1 MGKII
6 LCRAREAK
14 QPLVVK
20 DIGLKIYTLEELCYF
35 IYNNIYFISIDFF
48 DDDFNSFVEET
59 GQKQLV
65 QIIADLKS
73 RNAGLAQIVVSVLKY
88 VDYYSNEEIEQLS
101 GVLGTLDSRN
111 VYERL
116 KARADTLLENKCYYG
131 AVQNYAKIIEGTYD
145 KSLSGLFYA
154 RVYHNMGVAHARM
167 FLYKQ
172 SVPYFEEAYKIG
184 QHEESLK
191 CLMAAKRL
199 AMGNNIIESD
209 DASDQEAAL
218 KSELENWQTMQDI
231 LIHTDIYSRLKSL
244 KRRLILRSIM
254 MHLPVCLM
262 TGRNSILSTNHRM
275 GYIWDF

>member
-209 DASDQEAAL
+209 DASDQEAA
-218 KSELENWQTMQDI
+218 
-231 LIHTDIYSRLKSL
+231 
-244 KRRLILRSIM
+244 
-254 MHLPVCLM
+254 
-262 TGRNSILSTNHRM
+262 
-275 GYIWDF
+275 

>member
-73 RNAGLAQIVVSVLKY
+73 RNAGLAQIVLSVLKY

-218 KSELENWQTMQDI
+218 KSELEKLADNARYSDTYRHLQQIEKLKEEADI
-231 LIHTDIYSRLKSL
+231 TEYNDALTGLLDDWKKQYIKYKS
-244 KRRLILRSIM
+244 
-254 MHLPVCLM
+254 
-262 TGRNSILSTNHRM
+262 
-275 GYIWDF
+275 

>member
-1 MGKII
+1 M
-6 LCRAREAK
+6 
-14 QPLVVK
+14 
-20 DIGLKIYTLEELCYF
+20 
-35 IYNNIYFISIDFF
+35 
-48 DDDFNSFVEET
+48 
-59 GQKQLV
+59 
-65 QIIADLKS
+65 
-73 RNAGLAQIVVSVLKY
+73 
-88 VDYYSNEEIEQLS
+88 
-101 GVLGTLDSRN
+101 
-111 VYERL
+111 
-116 KARADTLLENKCYYG
+116 LENKCYYG

-218 KSELENWQTMQDI
+218 KSELEKLADNARYSDTYRHLQQIEKLKEEADI
-231 LIHTDIYSRLKSL
+231 TEYNDALTGLLDDWKKQYIKYKS
-244 KRRLILRSIM
+244 
-254 MHLPVCLM
+254 
-262 TGRNSILSTNHRM
+262 
-275 GYIWDF
+275 